1 MKQSFFGLSILGLL
15 LFAPS
20 VSSACIQKLTAD
32 KETVK
37 IGDTVKVTASIKWI
51 HDKCLLDV
59 DDVNF
64 EYKGVVK
71 LTQTKWKKVGKGKFE
86 TLVTLKITGRN
97 AEMKTWRKCS
107 RAGRHGAE
115 LKFKFEAPKSSPTR

>member
-1 MKQSFFGLSILGLL
+1 MKPALFGISLLGILL
-15 LFAPS
+15 LAPS
-20 VSSACIQKLTAD
+20 ISEACTQKLVPD
-32 KETVK
+32 KQAVK

-71 LTQTKWKKVGKGKFE
+71 IAQTKWKKVAKGKFE
-86 TLVTLKITGRN
+86 TVVTLKITGKV
-97 AEMKTWRKCS
+97 AEMKSWRKCS

-115 LKFKFEAPKSSPTR
+115 LKFTIAP